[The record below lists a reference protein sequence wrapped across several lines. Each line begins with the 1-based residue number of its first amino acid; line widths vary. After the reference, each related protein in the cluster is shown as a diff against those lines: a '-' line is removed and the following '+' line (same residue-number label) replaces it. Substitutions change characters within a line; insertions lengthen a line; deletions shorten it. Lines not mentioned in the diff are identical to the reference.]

1 MPMNEGEKKA
11 LDEEFK
17 SILRQRKEHIEKN
30 YPLIRHCHL
39 TEYGLPELEP
49 LRYEITLCLTF
60 GLYQAALTLTNHLLE
75 SLLKCA
81 LSYHYALQKQ
91 PKQAISLKTFTE
103 WFKEAQSRYND
114 KELSY
119 TINQASTHGF
129 ITKEEKKKLHHFRT
143 TLRNAYGH
151 ADRRKQF
158 GNTTVP
164 AQAVNFADTKA
175 IKEGKQ
181 NVPLVD
187 LPLFHGFF
195 QVIYAEADAVPYYL
209 FIDNL
214 ARHIIAK
221 LFPDQKLKSD

>member
-60 GLYQAALTLTNHLLE
+60 GLYQAAITLTNHLLE

-91 PKQAISLKTFTE
+91 PNQAISLKTFTE

-114 KELSY
+114 KDLSY

-129 ITKEEKKKLHHFRT
+129 ITKEEK
-143 TLRNAYGH
+143 
-151 ADRRKQF
+151 
-158 GNTTVP
+158 
-164 AQAVNFADTKA
+164 
-175 IKEGKQ
+175 
-181 NVPLVD
+181 
-187 LPLFHGFF
+187 
-195 QVIYAEADAVPYYL
+195 EATS
-209 FIDNL
+209 
-214 ARHIIAK
+214 
-221 LFPDQKLKSD
+221 FPNDST